1 MGVRFCMTNGNCQEC
16 AKLTFLLAS
25 TLSVFFSA
33 SDCLAQNTPPAPRAG
48 VPAVTPG
55 KTRVDQARELNRQGI
70 ELQSTGK
77 LKEACDCY
85 RRAIL
90 LNSQGAGYHNNL
102 ALALKDL
109 GELTEAESEARIALK
124 LRPQRADYHFNLG
137 IILQRQKR
145 IEESEAAFKEALSMD
160 PSDTDCHYRLAQL
173 YLGRDNF
180 EQAREEMKLALLLKP
195 DKLEYLEQLGDIY
208 QKSNDLEQAL
218 YQYKLVMEGRGF
230 TIATV
235 TGELKDK
242 IETVLS
248 GLKAKR
254 GQSE

>member
-1 MGVRFCMTNGNCQEC
+1 MGVRFCMIKGDCQEC
-16 AKLTFLLAS
+16 AKLTSLLAS
-25 TLSVFFSA
+25 ALSVFFNA
-33 SDCLAQNTPPAPRAG
+33 QPILAQNAPLAPRANVATSG
-48 VPAVTPG
+48 A

-109 GELTEAESEARIALK
+109 GELAEAEAEARVALK

-145 IEESEAAFKEALSMD
+145 FEESEAAFKEALSID

-180 EQAREEMKLALLLKP
+180 DLAREEMKLALLLKP
-195 DKLEYLEQLGDIY
+195 DKPEYLEQLGDIY
-208 QKSNDLEQAL
+208 QRSDDLEQAL
-218 YQYKLVMEGRGF
+218 YQYKLVMEGRGL
-230 TIATV
+230 TVATV
-235 TGELKDK
+235 TGDLRDK
-242 IETVLS
+242 IEAVLN

-254 GQSE
+254 GQRE

>member
-25 TLSVFFSA
+25 TLSVFFNA
-33 SDCLAQNTPPAPRAG
+33 QPLLAQNAPVAPRASASATG
-48 VPAVTPG
+48 A
-55 KTRVDQARELNRQGI
+55 KSRVDQARELNRQGI

-109 GELTEAESEARIALK
+109 GELTEAEAEARVALK
-124 LRPQRADYHFNLG
+124 LRPQRADYQFNLG

-145 IEESEAAFKEALSMD
+145 FEESEAAFKEALSMD
-160 PSDTDCHYRLAQL
+160 PSDTDCHYRLSTTLFRA
-173 YLGRDNF
+173 
-180 EQAREEMKLALLLKP
+180 
-195 DKLEYLEQLGDIY
+195 
-208 QKSNDLEQAL
+208 
-218 YQYKLVMEGRGF
+218 
-230 TIATV
+230 
-235 TGELKDK
+235 
-242 IETVLS
+242 
-248 GLKAKR
+248 
-254 GQSE
+254 